1 MDSERK
7 RFGLENAVFD
17 NGILSLKSVGMAEK
31 EGKKGELTKIWG
43 NDSTACIFEWVKVV
57 KKIVGEE
64 VFG

>member
-1 MDSERK
+1 MLLC
-7 RFGLENAVFD
+7 FFD

-57 KKIVGEE
+57 KKLSVRRSLDDRLLVLVG
-64 VFG
+64 